1 MEPNMET
8 SDNKKQLEM
17 LREAGV
23 KAGIVPVQNLF
34 NEDQRVAEVKRL
46 GILDLDLSSE
56 RRYNSMTQV
65 ATYLTDC
72 PQSTINILGSSVQ
85 QCKASFGFDPQQI
98 DIMKE
103 VPREISVCQF
113 SLAKPGQPLI
123 IENILDDD
131 RTKNWKN
138 MPFDPG
144 FRFYASLPLMSSR
157 GFSLG
162 TLCVFDPNP
171 KNLAHQQIDGLRLI
185 SDQIVH
191 MLEKESI
198 SSGTSVP
205 GDKTQEGPS
214 QMQGQYYSA
223 TSILFAD
230 FVGFTNMVEN
240 SDPGEL
246 LETLNTFFMGF
257 DRIIS
262 KHNVRK
268 IKTVGDCYMCVSGI
282 PSQQKTHANDVCAA
296 AMDMLKFVEGTNIQY
311 EALGKPRWELRIGIH
326 SGPVIAGIAGNTF
339 DIWGDAVNIAA
350 RLESSGESGK
360 IHISE
365 KTKDYLEGAGSFSPR
380 GEVEL
385 KNKGTWSTYFL
396 N

>member
-1 MEPNMET
+1 MGET
-8 SDNKKQLEM
+8 EKKEQLEM
-17 LREAGV
+17 MREAGV
-23 KAGIVPVQNLF
+23 KAGIAPVQNLF
-34 NEDQRVAEVKRL
+34 NEDQRIEEVKRL
-46 GILDLDLSSE
+46 GILDLNLSRES
-56 RRYNSMTQV
+56 RYNSMTQV

-72 PQSTINILGSSVQ
+72 PQSTINILGSNVQ
-85 QCKASFGFDPQQI
+85 QCKASFGFEPEQ
-98 DIMKE
+98 KE
-103 VPREISVCQF
+103 MMEEIPREISVCQF
-113 SLAKPGQPLI
+113 GLAKPGQPLI
-123 IENILDDD
+123 IENILEDD

-157 GFSLG
+157 GFSIG

-171 KNLAHQQIDGLRLI
+171 KNLDHQQIDGLRLL

-191 MLEKESI
+191 MLEKELNPKE
-198 SSGTSVP
+198 GVAVP
-205 GDKTQEGPS
+205 EDKTKEQPS
-214 QMQGQYYSA
+214 QMKGQYYSV

-230 FVGFTNMVEN
+230 FIGFTNLVEN

-246 LETLNTFFMGF
+246 LETLNIFFNGF

-262 KHNVRK
+262 KHNVLK
-268 IKTVGDCYMCVSGI
+268 VKTVGDCYMCVGGI
-282 PSQQKTHANDVCAA
+282 PSQQKTHAKEVCAA
-296 AMDMLKFVEGTNIQY
+296 AIDLLKFVEGTNIQY
-311 EALGKPRWELRIGIH
+311 EALGKPCWELRIGIH
-326 SGPVIAGIAGNTF
+326 SGPVIAGSAGNAF

-365 KTKDYLEGAGSFSPR
+365 KTKDYLEGTGNFTPR

-385 KNKGTWSTYFL
+385 KGKGSWSTFFL
-396 N
+396 EGLN